1 MEPLKLGRVVRR
13 QEAEEAGS
21 EEDLEQWMW
30 GGNKSHRRKK
40 WGRLLGPLTADE
52 QRF

>member
-1 MEPLKLGRVVRR
+1 MEPLKLGRGVKR

-30 GGNKSHRRKK
+30 GENKNHRKK
-40 WGRLLGPLTADE
+40 WGHLLGPLTADE